1 MAASTGSPLTEPFAL
16 VPLFGGEVMQLKL
29 APGSKTGFK
38 GVSKVGK
45 KTFQARK
52 WIDGKVRHVWTS
64 SDPRECA
71 FILARLERYP
81 CLLQS
86 QRKERGVWTGRMTDG
101 EVCELEN
108 RTRAAMSELAAAE
121 AELETL
127 RAAIGAVQR
136 GRQPGEERQMPCTCT
151 VK

>member
-1 MAASTGSPLTEPFAL
+1 MAAHTGSPLTQPFASPLGDGL
-16 VPLFGGEVMQLKL
+16 VLQLRL
-29 APGSKTGFK
+29 APGTKTGFK

-45 KTFQARK
+45 KTYQARK

-86 QRKERGVWTGRMTDG
+86 QRKECGEWTGRMTDA
-101 EVCELEN
+101 EAAEFDDKA
-108 RTRAAMSELAAAE
+108 RAAMSELAAAE
-121 AELETL
+121 AELETF
-127 RAAIGAVQR
+127 RAAIGAVKR
-136 GRQPGEERQMPCTCT
+136 GQQPGEERQMPCTCT